1 MRTIIGFTFAAV
13 LGSIGVAEAKDA
25 TVKGPAGAIHV
36 DDGGTG
42 GVPVVFVPSYA
53 GSTTQWNAQ
62 LDHLR
67 KTRRAIA
74 IDLRG
79 HGKSD
84 APANNDFAIDS
95 LADDIGAVLDDLGLP
110 KVVLVG
116 HSMGGSAALAYAG
129 KHPDRIAGL
138 VLVASPGKLPEA
150 QGKQILAAIEADYD
164 KTMTSYWNKLLT
176 GAQPKVKAQVQRDMK
191 GFKRDASMAMIKA
204 SMTYD
209 PTPAL
214 KSFAGPKWV
223 IIIPANKQPFDLQNL
238 VPGVTVK
245 EVKGTSHWIQMDKPG
260 AVNTLLDEILAS
272 ASLVARR

>member
-1 MRTIIGFTFAAV
+1 MRMNIGFMFVGV
-13 LGSIGVAEAKDA
+13 LGSVGVAEAKDA
-25 TVKGPAGAIHV
+25 TVKGPAGAIHI

-53 GSTTQWNAQ
+53 GSTAHWNAQ

-67 KTRRAIA
+67 TTRRAIA

-95 LADDIGAVLDDLGLP
+95 LADDIGAVLDDLRLN

-129 KHPDRIAGL
+129 KHPDRVAGL
-138 VLVASPGKLPEA
+138 VLVTSPGKLPEA
-150 QGKQILAAIEADYD
+150 QGKQILAALEADYD
-164 KTMTSYWNKLLT
+164 NTMTAYWNKLLT
-176 GAQPKVKAQVQRDMK
+176 GARPKVKTQVQRDMK
-191 GFKRDASMAMIKA
+191 RIKRDASMAMITA

-214 KSFAGPKWV
+214 KSFNGPKWV
-223 IIIPANKQPFDLQNL
+223 IITPANKQPSDLQNL
-238 VPGVTVK
+238 VPGITVN
-245 EVKGTSHWIQMDKPG
+245 EVKGTSHWVQMDKPG
-260 AVNTLLDEILAS
+260 VVNTLLDEVLGS
-272 ASLVARR
+272 DSLTARR